1 MNKQQNRYR
10 WLVFFAVLFT
20 YLLITTQRTAPGL
33 ITDQIMQ
40 EFSVNATTI
49 GILMGM
55 QYFVYTS
62 LQIPMG
68 MMADRFGPHVFLI
81 LGTALTGIGTVLYS
95 MGTHE
100 VLLFLARIMIGIGDA
115 TIWVNLVLILSQW
128 FHAQEFTRLIGI
140 AAMTGSL
147 GFLLA
152 TFPFALVIE
161 FLGWR
166 QTFFLS
172 GALLCLS
179 SFLLYVVLFK
189 KQSQRI
195 KESTSKVQFEKQ
207 RKKTTVLLR
216 KIFTSRQAWALFF
229 CHFGIVGTFLGF
241 ISSWAVPYGMDM
253 FGMTRA
259 EASQLIM
266 LSFIGALIGS
276 PLISSLSSK
285 LEAIKK
291 PYFTV
296 YVLYIVGWLLLVFFK
311 GSPPLFF
318 LYVLFFIIGLTF
330 GGNALTFAAVRKSF
344 PMNES
349 GMASGFANTGGFFS
363 AVLLPSLF
371 GNVLDYFQ
379 SVTGQIVD
387 GYFYGLF
394 LPVIFS
400 IFGLI
405 GVICLK
411 ENQQGMEGEQTS

>member
-291 PYFTV
+291 PFLRFT
-296 YVLYIVGWLLLVFFK
+296 
-311 GSPPLFF
+311 
-318 LYVLFFIIGLTF
+318 FFI
-330 GGNALTFAAVRKSF
+330 
-344 PMNES
+344 
-349 GMASGFANTGGFFS
+349 
-363 AVLLPSLF
+363 
-371 GNVLDYFQ
+371 
-379 SVTGQIVD
+379 
-387 GYFYGLF
+387 
-394 LPVIFS
+394 
-400 IFGLI
+400 
-405 GVICLK
+405 
-411 ENQQGMEGEQTS
+411 